1 MWGVAHAA
9 AAPSA
14 ASLLEQRGTLAS
26 LVWLAEHCPVLSL
39 RGTAYYSLGL
49 VAMTRPGAVALGQRG
64 WATVRHQRGEAWPIA
79 QDWLEPETGSST
91 AQHSPALSTCTRE
104 EGGWE
109 GEGRTPGR
117 REQGPCS
124 LDSSLTV
131 SPQGRERLSKRLSD
145 KVTECFFINLYPGI
159 LHILLSNLPAPAH
172 SRCCSLPLLRSMLLI
187 PSSPAP

>member
-1 MWGVAHAA
+1 MLETKAAVWGVAHAA

-14 ASLLEQRGTLAS
+14 ASLLEQRGALAT

-109 GEGRTPGR
+109 GEGGTPGR

-145 KVTECFFINLYPGI
+145 KVTEYFCMFTYPAY
-159 LHILLSNLPAPAH
+159 NPAP
-172 SRCCSLPLLRSMLLI
+172 
-187 PSSPAP
+187 